1 MRIVLQILREKKLDA
16 KFKKCEFWLDQVV
29 FLGHGI
35 SRARI
40 FVNPSKIEAVVDW
53 ARPTNVSEVR
63 SFLVTIIIGKF
74 H

>member
-1 MRIVLQILREKKLDA
+1 MREKKLDA

-29 FLGHGI
+29 LLGHVIFG
-35 SRARI
+35 AKI
-40 FVNPSKIEAVVDW
+40 FVDPSKIEAVVDW
-53 ARPTNVSEVR
+53 ARLTNVSEVR

>member
-1 MRIVLQILREKKLDA
+1 MREKKLDA

-29 FLGHGI
+29 LLGHVIFG
-35 SRARI
+35 ARI
-40 FVNPSKIEAVVDW
+40 LLDRSKIEAVVDR
-53 ARPTNVSEVR
+53 ARLTNVSEVR